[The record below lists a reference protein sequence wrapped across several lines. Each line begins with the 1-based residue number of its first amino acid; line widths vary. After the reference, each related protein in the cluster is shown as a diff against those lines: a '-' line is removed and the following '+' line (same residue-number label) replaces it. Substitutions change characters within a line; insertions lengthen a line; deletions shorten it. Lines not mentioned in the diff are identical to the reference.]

1 LAVLTFV
8 AMLLGSTESTSQNK
22 DDDSLT
28 IAAALHKID
37 TKALRASVAKEERE
51 KAEKKAKKIAGKL
64 KSQSVSKRARK

>member
-1 LAVLTFV
+1 MAVLTFV